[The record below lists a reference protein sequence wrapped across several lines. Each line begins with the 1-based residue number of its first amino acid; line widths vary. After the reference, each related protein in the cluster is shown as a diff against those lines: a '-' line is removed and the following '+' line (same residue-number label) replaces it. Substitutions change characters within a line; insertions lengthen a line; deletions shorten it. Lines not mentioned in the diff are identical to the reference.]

1 MRRGPFL
8 VPVSTLPAL
17 PDTNVLQGRR
27 ALEEK
32 VERLVDLRDV
42 EGEGGKKFKGRGT
55 GAAFFIFHSVVAEAV
70 AKEYV
75 GILISYSST
84 PTAAF
89 PATFVTRRSEVHEM
103 KLLQVIVA
111 TIARVDEA
119 SALWQKKKNKKRK
132 REEEE
137 GV

>member
-1 MRRGPFL
+1 MQVRKTRKLG
-8 VPVSTLPAL
+8 
-17 PDTNVLQGRR
+17 D
-27 ALEEK
+27 K
-32 VERLVDLRDV
+32 K
-42 EGEGGKKFKGRGT
+42 GEGVKKFKGRGT
-55 GAAFFIFHSVVAEAV
+55 GAAFLSSTPLSPRMSQRSD
-70 AKEYV
+70 V

-89 PATFVTRRSEVHEM
+89 PAIFVTRRSEIHEM